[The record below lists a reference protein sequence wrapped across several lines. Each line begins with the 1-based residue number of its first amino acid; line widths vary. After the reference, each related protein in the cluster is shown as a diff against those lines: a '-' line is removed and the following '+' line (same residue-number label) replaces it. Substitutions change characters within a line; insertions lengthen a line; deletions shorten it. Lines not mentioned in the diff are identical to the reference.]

1 MKTFTT
7 LILTVFLNCIYSQN
21 TDCQLDVG
29 SIKQVITDTSSENY
43 YDSLL
48 NRFSNFDSTLSAY
61 QYKLLYYGNYFYKNY
76 SPYSIDKHAKKF
88 WKSLENNAYQEA
100 IEYGKKSLELN
111 PINLRLIYFMSLVNL
126 RIENN
131 EDMRKYTRY
140 QYFPLIDVIHNSC
153 SNDTSKFV
161 VISVFD
167 EYEIL
172 RDLEVQKKK
181 QYLINLTDVLELEDN
196 ELKIKKLYF
205 DVSLP
210 QMYLMNESRKG
221 RREKKR
227 NNKKN

>member
-1 MKTFTT
+1 
-7 LILTVFLNCIYSQN
+7 
-21 TDCQLDVG
+21 
-29 SIKQVITDTSSENY
+29 
-43 YDSLL
+43 
-48 NRFSNFDSTLSAY
+48 
-61 QYKLLYYGNYFYKNY
+61 
-76 SPYSIDKHAKKF
+76 
-88 WKSLENNAYQEA
+88 
-100 IEYGKKSLELN
+100 
-111 PINLRLIYFMSLVNL
+111 MSLVNL

-210 QMYLMNESRKG
+210 QMYLMNESRKV

-227 NNKKN
+227 KNKKN